1 MAITR
6 PTGEQLRFVSA
17 NTGEQVLDTYL
28 EACEIGGR
36 AIYDLLDDLFDPA
49 SSGQFRASN
58 FEFRFDSTTDKLQY
72 RVGQYASASTGW
84 NDLTTFFN
92 ITGSYNSA
100 TTYNNFDVV
109 TLANKDVFIVH
120 GLASAQTFADEAT
133 FIASANTTKLVDVSE
148 ARDWASKTDGQ
159 VQSTDYSA
167 KAYAIGGTGVNGA
180 IGSAKD
186 WAIKT
191 DATVDGANYSAKYW
205 ATNADVQTVSTNIA
219 SITTASTNIANI
231 NTAAASIA
239 NINTAA
245 TNIANVN
252 TIAAEIGAGQD
263 VTVVAAAI
271 ANIGTV
277 ATDISNVNLAAGS
290 IANVNLVATDIANV
304 NNVSNSIANVNTA
317 ATNIANINTIATNIA
332 NVNAAASDIAA
343 IITTAND
350 LNEAVSEIEVVAN
363 AITNVDLVGNS
374 IANVNTVATNIA
386 NVNVVAG
393 NNSNIT
399 AVANNAAN
407 INQVAAD
414 TAVIN
419 SASANATSAS
429 NSATS
434 ASNSATSATNAQTA
448 AEAAFDSFD
457 DRYLGAKGS
466 PPAVDNDGDAL
477 ITGALYFDTT
487 GNLMKVYTGAA
498 WVNAGSSVNGTAER
512 VVYTATNGQT
522 TFNSTY
528 DVGYVDVYLNGVK
541 QISGTDFVATNGTSV
556 VFSVA
561 VSAGDLVDIVAYGAF
576 NIANHYTQAQSDA
589 RYLQFAGG
597 TMTGAITF
605 AAGQT
610 MDGYL
615 PTTGG
620 TMTGD
625 VVFSTTGAL
634 KLPSGTEAQ
643 RPSPSSAMIRFNTD
657 SGQFEGYNGTAW
669 TEIGGGITTGK
680 AIAMAIVFG

>member
-84 NDLTTFFN
+84 TDLTTFFN

-576 NIANHYTQAQSDA
+576 NIANHYTQSQSDA
-589 RYLQFAGG
+589 RYLQFA
-597 TMTGAITF
+597 
-605 AAGQT
+605 
-610 MDGYL
+610 
-615 PTTGG
+615 GG

>member
-84 NDLTTFFN
+84 TDLTTFFN

-252 TIAAEIGAGQD
+252 TVAAEIGAGQD

-576 NIANHYTQAQSDA
+576 NIANHYTQSQSDA
-589 RYLQFAGG
+589 RYLQFA
-597 TMTGAITF
+597 
-605 AAGQT
+605 
-610 MDGYL
+610 
-615 PTTGG
+615 GG

>member
-49 SSGQFRASN
+49 SSGQFRAGN

-191 DATVDGANYSAKYW
+191 DATVDGANYSSKYW

-277 ATDISNVNLAAGS
+277 ATDISNVNLTAGS

-457 DRYLGAKGS
+457 DRYLGAKNS

-576 NIANHYTQAQSDA
+576 NIANHYTQSQSDA
-589 RYLQFAGG
+589 RYLQFA
-597 TMTGAITF
+597 
-605 AAGQT
+605 
-610 MDGYL
+610 
-615 PTTGG
+615 GG

>member
-49 SSGQFRASN
+49 SSGQFRTSN

-252 TIAAEIGAGQD
+252 TVAAEIGAGQD

-304 NNVSNSIANVNTA
+304 NNVGNSIANVNTA

-386 NVNVVAG
+386 NVNLVGPDIANVNLAAG
-393 NNSNIT
+393 SISNINTVGTDIANVNTVASNIASVNSFANTYFISAT
-399 AVANNAAN
+399 APSGAEVGSGDLWYDTANNGLRIYN
-407 INQVAAD
+407 GSNW
-414 TAVIN
+414 VI
-419 SASANATSAS
+419 
-429 NSATS
+429 
-434 ASNSATSATNAQTA
+434 
-448 AEAAFDSFD
+448 AAFDTS
-457 DRYLGAKGS
+457 
-466 PPAVDNDGDAL
+466 
-477 ITGALYFDTT
+477 
-487 GNLMKVYTGAA
+487 
-498 WVNAGSSVNGTAER
+498 
-512 VVYTATNGQT
+512 
-522 TFNSTY
+522 
-528 DVGYVDVYLNGVK
+528 GV
-541 QISGTDFVATNGTSV
+541 
-556 VFSVA
+556 
-561 VSAGDLVDIVAYGAF
+561 L
-576 NIANHYTQAQSDA
+576 
-589 RYLQFAGG
+589 L
-597 TMTGAITF
+597 
-605 AAGQT
+605 
-610 MDGYL
+610 L
-615 PTTGG
+615 TGG

-643 RPSPSSAMIRFNTD
+643 RPTPSSSMIRFNTD
-657 SGQFEGYNGTAW
+657 SSQFEGYNGTVWGA
-669 TEIGGGITTGK
+669 IGGGSGVDGGF
-680 AIAMAIVFG
+680 ANSVFLNSQVIDGGGASG

>member
-49 SSGQFRASN
+49 SSGQFRTSN

-84 NDLTTFFN
+84 TDLTTFFN

-304 NNVSNSIANVNTA
+304 NNVGNSIANVNTA

-363 AITNVDLVGNS
+363 AIANVDLVGNS

-576 NIANHYTQAQSDA
+576 NIANHYTQSQSDA
-589 RYLQFAGG
+589 RYLQFA
-597 TMTGAITF
+597 
-605 AAGQT
+605 
-610 MDGYL
+610 
-615 PTTGG
+615 GG

>member
-49 SSGQFRASN
+49 SSGQFRTSN

-84 NDLTTFFN
+84 TDLTTFFN

-304 NNVSNSIANVNTA
+304 NNVGNSIANVNTA

-487 GNLMKVYTGAA
+487 GNLMKVYTSSA

-576 NIANHYTQAQSDA
+576 NIANHYTQSQSDA
-589 RYLQFAGG
+589 RYLQFA
-597 TMTGAITF
+597 
-605 AAGQT
+605 
-610 MDGYL
+610 
-615 PTTGG
+615 GG

-680 AIAMAIVFG
+680 AIAMAVVFG

>member
-49 SSGQFRASN
+49 SSGQFRTSN

-84 NDLTTFFN
+84 TDLTTFFN

-477 ITGALYFDTT
+477 IIGALYFDTT

-576 NIANHYTQAQSDA
+576 NIANHYTQSQSDA
-589 RYLQFAGG
+589 RYLQFA
-597 TMTGAITF
+597 
-605 AAGQT
+605 
-610 MDGYL
+610 
-615 PTTGG
+615 GG